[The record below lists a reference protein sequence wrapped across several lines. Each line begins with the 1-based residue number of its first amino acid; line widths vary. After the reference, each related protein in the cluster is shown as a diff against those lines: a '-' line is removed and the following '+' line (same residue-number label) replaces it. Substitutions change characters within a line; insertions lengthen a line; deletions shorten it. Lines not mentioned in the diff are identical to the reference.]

1 MPAPIYA
8 PGDAALKMSGERRGP
23 PGPGRFSTLPP
34 DREPPRLAAVPTA
47 HGGSGFPSTLAGSYA
62 LRAGMARGPSPPDAL
77 NPWWQCGEAPARR
90 SPPSL
95 DTAHGG
101 VVRCRVM
108 RTQSPDTSP
117 EAERVL
123 LDLLRSAPA
132 WRKLRMV
139 EDTNR
144 SVKDL
149 LMTGLRERF
158 PQDPPL
164 VLRRRLADLWLGP
177 ELSAAVYGPAPKPS

>member
-1 MPAPIYA
+1 LASTESRHSA
-8 PGDAALKMSGERRGP
+8 QQRGKV
-23 PGPGRFSTLPP
+23 G
-34 DREPPRLAAVPTA
+34 A
-47 HGGSGFPSTLAGSYA
+47 
-62 LRAGMARGPSPPDAL
+62 
-77 NPWWQCGEAPARR
+77 
-90 SPPSL
+90 
-95 DTAHGG
+95 
-101 VVRCRVM
+101 M

-123 LDLLRSAPA
+123 LDLLRQAPP

-149 LMTGLRERF
+149 LVAGLRQRF

-164 VLRRRLADLWLGP
+164 VTRRRLAGLWLGP
-177 ELSAAVYGPAPKPS
+177 ELSAAAYGPPPEPAGSAE